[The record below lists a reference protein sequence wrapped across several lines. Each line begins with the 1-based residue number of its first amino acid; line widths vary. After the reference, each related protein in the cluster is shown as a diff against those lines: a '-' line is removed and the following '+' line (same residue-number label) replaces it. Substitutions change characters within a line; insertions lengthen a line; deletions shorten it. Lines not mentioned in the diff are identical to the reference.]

1 MKSLVKL
8 LAFVL
13 VTILIPSLVMGLISI
28 FNGGETVVLI
38 GQLVIMLLMVLS
50 FVGIFS
56 KIRKYELRTKDLIK
70 NTKGGKDLRRLRE
83 ERITHKSKAA
93 ITKSLLA
100 LDYKKEDLDLLRKY
114 TNSTEDMKSYY
125 AALIANSQ
133 GREREEAKI
142 KRDNF
147 FKKYQNRTRIYPDF
161 RENVRVTIK
170 WLLAFFIL
178 VIGLSLF
185 KRKLEISSG
194 TSFALY
200 GLGLFLSLILMI
212 NTILWISRSLASYWD
227 RKYI

>member
-28 FNGGETVVLI
+28 FNGGETIILI

-56 KIRKYELRTKDLIK
+56 KIRNYELRTEELIK

-147 FKKYQNRTRIYPDF
+147 FKKYQKRTRVYPDF

-185 KRKLEISSG
+185 KNRLEISSG
-194 TSFALY
+194 ISFALY